1 MFKQIFNLFKSD
13 SLYEQALNQCF
24 EMLDT
29 DLLMFNES
37 VKSLRESD
45 TAEIPIDIFEMDKK
59 INQFERDVR
68 RKVMT
73 HLAISGN
80 EDLGSGLI
88 LISVVVDIER
98 IGDYT
103 KNIYELAINH
113 PKKLQGFSF
122 EKDLLQIE
130 NNTRNL
136 FNDTIKTFKN
146 QNLEEARKIM
156 KDYKKGISKQCD
168 EITNTIISS
177 ELDIDANSA
186 AAIALY
192 SRYLKRI
199 SAHSRNLISSIVNPF
214 ERIGYPEEK

>member
-1 MFKQIFNLFKSD
+1 
-13 SLYEQALNQCF
+13 
-24 EMLDT
+24 
-29 DLLMFNES
+29 
-37 VKSLRESD
+37 
-45 TAEIPIDIFEMDKK
+45 
-59 INQFERDVR
+59 
-68 RKVMT
+68 MT

-146 QNLEEARKIM
+146 QNLDEARKIM

-168 EITNTIISS
+168 DITNTIISS

-214 ERIGYPEEK
+214 ERIGYPEE

>member
-45 TAEIPIDIFEMDKK
+45 TSEIPIDIFEMDKK

-130 NNTRNL
+130 INTRNL

-168 EITNTIISS
+168 DITNTIISS